1 MMIMISISLYSF
13 KYHGN
18 QKPKK
23 PQERTNEQDIRNQ
36 RGNAHHSTSTSE
48 CRRLYFGKKEFINEK
63 FFPTPY
69 YLQVKLFKFSNV

>member
-36 RGNAHHSTSTSE
+36 RGNAHHSTTTSE
-48 CRRLYFGKKEFINEK
+48 CRRLYFGKKEFNISLMKNSS
-63 FFPTPY
+63 P
-69 YLQVKLFKFSNV
+69 LHIICR